1 MKGNLPAQAATEAW
15 AREVRRQFWII
26 RKLER
31 ATAAGQSDALHD
43 LREAIRRLRV
53 LLRAMKKPLAR
64 TTAQTLAR
72 RWHHFLRSLNLARDA
87 EVWRV
92 LLSELPGVTPLFQ
105 QRVLKRLD
113 QERGNLVNLLEHHT
127 LYCLKRDT
135 RALLKTEIPTALTPA
150 TKPDRALRKA
160 WEQATRATKLAQ
172 RRPVAQ
178 PAVAHK
184 VRIACRRARYLAEF
198 FSVAAGGQQ
207 ACHAWLKIAKR
218 YQAAQNALGQT
229 HDIDTLLEFLEAQ
242 QLRPTNELRAT
253 LVQRRTHGLI
263 RFREAWRDVGI

>member
-1 MKGNLPAQAATEAW
+1 MKGKLPAQAAIEAW
-15 AREVRRQFWII
+15 AREVRRQFQNI

-53 LLRAMKKPLAR
+53 LLRAMEKPLAR
-64 TTAQTLAR
+64 TTAQALAR
-72 RWHHFLRSLNLARDA
+72 RWHRFLRSLNPARDA

-92 LLSELPGVTPLFQ
+92 LLSELPGVKPLFQ
-105 QRVLKRLD
+105 QRVLKLLD
-113 QERGNLVNLLEHHT
+113 QERGNLVHLMEHHT
-127 LYCLKRDT
+127 LHCLKRDT
-135 RALLKTEIPTALTPA
+135 RALLKTEIPTPLTAA

-160 WEQATRATKLAQ
+160 WERATRATKLAQ

-198 FSVAAGGQQ
+198 FSVAAGGHQDG
-207 ACHAWLKIAKR
+207 HAWLKIAKR

-229 HDIDTLLEFLEAQ
+229 HDIDTLLDFLQVQ
-242 QLRPTNELRAT
+242 QFRPTIELRAR
-253 LVQRRTHGLI
+253 LVQRRTQGLV
-263 RFREAWRDVGI
+263 RFRKAWGELGV

>member
-15 AREVRRQFWII
+15 AREVRRQFRII

-72 RWHHFLRSLNLARDA
+72 RWHHFLRSLNPARDA